1 MKVPKSLDNPLAK
14 LYKTFMD
21 RIRKVALFF
30 ETTASNDRCIMQ
42 GIIKYASRYGHWI
55 FYSKIHPFYMLRG
68 KNPWHEIIMHELVKW
83 RPDGIIAHVG
93 PRKAEELIALKVP
106 IIIVPIGTEKPEHC
120 ATMQGA
126 TEPIAIMGANY
137 LLNLGFKNIAFC
149 GFPKIS
155 WSNELSK
162 SFIARIVKAGL
173 KTHVYSPPK
182 VSANTFVKEDY
193 KFLCDW
199 LLSLPK
205 PVGVMACNDARGQ
218 QVLGAIYAAG
228 LKVPDEVAV
237 LGVDNDN
244 LICDVSNPPL
254 SSIRLA
260 LDKAAYRASKLLDS
274 MMSGEKLKEQHLFW
288 YPEQVI
294 IRQSTNILAIEDEEV
309 AKAVRFIQK
318 NVRLSLSVNQVVENT
333 TLSRRTL
340 EQRFKIITNRTI
352 REEIRRICVERISQ
366 LLLGTNMTIYQI
378 ATALVCPNGE
388 HLSRT
393 FRREKGMSPKEY
405 RRKYGY

>member
-1 MKVPKSLDNPLAK
+1 
-14 LYKTFMD
+14 
-21 RIRKVALFF
+21 
-30 ETTASNDRCIMQ
+30 
-42 GIIKYASRYGHWI
+42 
-55 FYSKIHPFYMLRG
+55 
-68 KNPWHEIIMHELVKW
+68 
-83 RPDGIIAHVG
+83 
-93 PRKAEELIALKVP
+93 
-106 IIIVPIGTEKPEHC
+106 
-120 ATMQGA
+120 
-126 TEPIAIMGANY
+126 
-137 LLNLGFKNIAFC
+137 
-149 GFPKIS
+149 
-155 WSNELSK
+155 
-162 SFIARIVKAGL
+162 
-173 KTHVYSPPK
+173 
-182 VSANTFVKEDY
+182 
-193 KFLCDW
+193 
-199 LLSLPK
+199 
-205 PVGVMACNDARGQ
+205 MACNDARGQ

-254 SSIRLA
+254 SSIRLG

-274 MMSGEKLKEQHLFW
+274 MMSGEKVKEQHLFW

-318 NVRLSLSVNQVVENT
+318 NVRLSLSVKEVVENT

-340 EQRFKIITNRTI
+340 EQRFKIIVNRTI

-366 LLLGTNMTIYQI
+366 LLLETNMTIYQI
-378 ATALVCPNGE
+378 ATTLVCPNGE